1 MTVAD
6 YKRLTM
12 GDSIRKEAMS
22 TAPNTENKP
31 EIPNDPAEVKEVAST
46 QQQQAKSSEKQDA
59 VSFPQVFEMAVNSL
73 NEDQRKIAIQG
84 QQTVY
89 KELENLQAEL
99 TALKEGASKETNEKI
114 KALEGELQKA
124 RSENGSMKEMYMDNI
139 KTLMQSIK
147 DFYQQDGENPNVT
160 SACPDYDNI
169 EASLREHP
177 EMARNMMP
185 IISCALNR
193 NRDLMTKL
201 KVHQQES
208 ERSQEERELF
218 ARMRGFQRDSAK
230 PTYGMSLRFLCQPNA
245 D

>member
-1 MTVAD
+1 
-6 YKRLTM
+6 
-12 GDSIRKEAMS
+12 
-22 TAPNTENKP
+22 
-31 EIPNDPAEVKEVAST
+31 
-46 QQQQAKSSEKQDA
+46 
-59 VSFPQVFEMAVNSL
+59 
-73 NEDQRKIAIQG
+73 
-84 QQTVY
+84 
-89 KELENLQAEL
+89 
-99 TALKEGASKETNEKI
+99 
-114 KALEGELQKA
+114 
-124 RSENGSMKEMYMDNI
+124 MDNI

-147 DFYQQDGENPNVT
+147 TTSKMGESQCH

-245 D
+245 Y